1 MQDLRNCII
10 VFKMWSFFSLV
21 HDQFVK
27 ESIRLHQQLYKTKLQ
42 PNKSIIFYIN
52 YIFTICHRLR
62 DLQSVVQIITIEDN
76 LWIAMSLLLLAWDNI
91 SLVDQTLSISCS
103 NIENASLFIDLA
115 LFTHHVICFTSSGN
129 IYVIFHSQLN
139 LEQKKECATK
149 VE

>member
-27 ESIRLHQQLYKTKLQ
+27 EKIRFHQQLYKTKLQ
-42 PNKSIIFYIN
+42 PNKSIKFYIN
-52 YIFTICHRLR
+52 YIFAICHRLWH
-62 DLQSVVQIITIEDN
+62 LQSVVQIITIEDN

-91 SLVDQTLSISCS
+91 SLVDQTLNISCS
-103 NIENASLFIDLA
+103 NVENASLFIDLA
-115 LFTHHVICFTSSGN
+115 LFTQHVICFTSSGN
-129 IYVIFHSQLN
+129 IYVILHSQLN

-149 VE
+149 VK